1 MSLICPNIVSSDQT
15 NDESVLTLQI
25 KSNAQ
30 QMSKYNRY
38 SFLLWEN
45 EPLNET
51 FNPLWLP
58 MAPYEIYPDIKY
70 HLNHFLVP
78 TPHITGRRGWGTHV
92 ILSLCYWFILCSLL
106 SGGNPPITPAIVA
119 RYNVIILLSDHIGLL
134 HFMDRKF
141 GAVWWKFIVW
151 KISLNECSHGFPC
164 QCPWIWDLDNFWS
177 WDYTTFSCQKT
188 LF

>member
-1 MSLICPNIVSSDQT
+1 
-15 NDESVLTLQI
+15 
-25 KSNAQ
+25 
-30 QMSKYNRY
+30 MSKYNRY
-38 SFLLWEN
+38 SFLLWAN

-92 ILSLCYWFILCSLL
+92 IVSLCYWFILCSLL

-134 HFMDRKF
+134 HFMNRKF
-141 GAVWWKFIVW
+141 GLCDGSSLCEKSVWMNVLMVFLVSVLGSEILT
-151 KISLNECSHGFPC
+151 ISGHGITQHFPVKKH
-164 QCPWIWDLDNFWS
+164 S
-177 WDYTTFSCQKT
+177 FSEKKS
-188 LF
+188 LS